1 MPKRMNVSPEE
12 ARALRR
18 LITGKPFVYQKEITS
33 IKVQT
38 IMPSED
44 GKGRTLFDIL
54 TGRNQRDMTPLELQ
68 YHNPLEAKVGCTV
81 SFDEEESLKGIN
93 FVIEKISVY
102 ETKIGRDK
110 FHHTDYHLKGISLDH
125 DNYIRLRLRV
135 TPDENVTNKLGCTV
149 QLLHLYDEMG
159 WDEGFWN
166 CVNDPSGEFQ
176 VNYDD
181 AGQELPEPTCYFRP
195 EISGRRLTEAYSAR
209 LTLLQD
215 KDGNATIEENE
226 LEHYNVTYWDF
237 GREAQDENEQPF
249 IEYLYIE
256 MDDESRYF
264 TFLRGRDILPADILV
279 F

>member
-1 MPKRMNVSPEE
+1 M
-12 ARALRR
+12 
-18 LITGKPFVYQKEITS
+18 
-33 IKVQT
+33 
-38 IMPSED
+38 SESAD

-81 SFDEEESLKGIN
+81 SFDNEEDLKGIN

-102 ETKIGRDK
+102 KTKVGRET
-110 FHHTDYHLKGISLDH
+110 FQHTDYHLKGISLDV
-125 DNYIRLRLRV
+125 DNYIRMRLRV
-135 TPDENVTNKLGCTV
+135 TPDENVTNQLGCTV

-159 WDEGFWN
+159 WDEGFWEV
-166 CVNDPSGEFQ
+166 VNDASGEFRI
-176 VNYDD
+176 NYDD
-181 AGQELPEPTCYFRP
+181 DGNELADEDVIKFWRP
-195 EISGRRLTEAYSAR
+195 EVHGRRLTEAYSAR

-215 KDGNATIEENE
+215 KDGDATIDDDE
-226 LEHYNVTYWDF
+226 LEHYDVTYWDF
-237 GREAQDENEQPF
+237 GREAQDENEQTF
-249 IEYLYIE
+249 VQYLFIE